1 MTIAS
6 QTQMID
12 ELTEK
17 AVTALAAKK
26 HFEAE
31 EHAHKALIL
40 ARDDSDYGRMATA
53 VPTLRE
59 ARLHRLAAAMD
70 VGTITIIDEPFEDDF
85 KLKAGCYLVQPPL
98 VGAHARRI
106 RQMTVTQEVNV
117 VVQCREPVIRLG
129 LVPMVAL
136 GTGTTVRT
144 KMRKPA
150 DLDNPDIEWYATALE
165 ALGEAAAELDPALT
179 VFKRVDALLPRV
191 DAIPEHAGLHDFLEE
206 SCREAAETQ
215 AADKKS

>member
-1 MTIAS
+1 MSIAS

-17 AVTALAAKK
+17 AVAALAAKK

-31 EHAHKALIL
+31 DLAHKAIVL
-40 ARDDSDYGRMATA
+40 ARDDSDFGRMAIN
-53 VPTLRE
+53 VPTLRD
-59 ARLHRLAAAMD
+59 ARLSRLTAAMD
-70 VGTITIIDEPFEDDF
+70 VGTITIIDEPFEDDY

-98 VGAHARRI
+98 VGAHARRL
-106 RQMTVTQEVNV
+106 RLMAVTQEVNA

-136 GTGTTVRT
+136 GIGTTVRT

-150 DLDNPDIEWYATALE
+150 DLDDPGLEWYSTALE

-179 VFKRVDALLPRV
+179 VVKRVDTLLPRV

-215 AADKKS
+215 AADHKS